1 MGVVE
6 IRQDLV
12 SSGEEIPQFR
22 VVESGSSNEQRN
34 SARGALFACIDS
46 GSATI
51 NRSLYTMLLRFATKI
66 FPLAAIAA
74 VSVAA
79 GCGDDTGPQDGTARL
94 TVALTDAPNPMFA
107 EASVEIG
114 AVSLIPADGPPIVLA
129 DAGGTHDLLML
140 QNGVMADLATQVIDG
155 GNYLQLRLEVLSA
168 TVTLAE
174 GVEWSDGTTGQRSLS
189 VPSGAQSGIKINLR
203 TADGDASS
211 AGVDISSGET
221 ILVVDMDVAR
231 NFKIQGSAGTPAG
244 IRDVK
249 FTPLLRATLMDVA
262 GSISG
267 TVTYPS
273 ATPADETEFATI
285 TADQDTSPLL
295 EAMQTMMVTTVAGS
309 DSTYTLW
316 FVAPG
321 TYDVSAAATIDV
333 GGTDTE
339 FTADPQSVSVSDGE
353 NVTGVD
359 FSL

>member
-1 MGVVE
+1 M
-6 IRQDLV
+6 IRRLTT
-12 SSGEEIPQFR
+12 R
-22 VVESGSSNEQRN
+22 
-34 SARGALFACIDS
+34 
-46 GSATI
+46 
-51 NRSLYTMLLRFATKI
+51 I

-79 GCGDDTGPQDGTARL
+79 GCGDDTGPQDGAARL

-114 AVSLIPADGPPIVLA
+114 AVSLIPADGPPVVLA

-140 QNGVMADLATQVIDG
+140 QNGVMANLATQVIDAG
-155 GNYLQLRLEVLSA
+155 RYLQLRLEVLSA
-168 TVTLAE
+168 SVTLAE
-174 GVEWSDGTTGQRSLS
+174 GYEFSDGTMGPRDLF

-203 TADGDASS
+203 TADGDSS
-211 AGVDISSGET
+211 TAGVDISSGET
-221 ILVVDMDVAR
+221 ILVVDMDVSQ
-231 NFKIQGSAGTPAG
+231 NFKVQGSAGTPAG

-285 TADQDTSPLL
+285 TADQDSTVASLL
-295 EAMQTMMVTTVAGS
+295 IEEMQTTMVTTVAGS

-321 TYDVSAAATIDV
+321 TYDVSAAATID
-333 GGTDTE
+333 TTE
-339 FTADPQSVSVSDGE
+339 FTDGPQSVSVGDGE

>member
-1 MGVVE
+1 M
-6 IRQDLV
+6 
-12 SSGEEIPQFR
+12 FR
-22 VVESGSSNEQRN
+22 R
-34 SARGALFACIDS
+34 L
-46 GSATI
+46 T
-51 NRSLYTMLLRFATKI
+51 TKI

-79 GCGDDTGPQDGTARL
+79 GCGDDTGPQDGTARV
-94 TVALTDAPNPMFA
+94 TVALTDAPNAMFA
-107 EASVEIG
+107 EATVEIG

-140 QNGVMADLATQVIDG
+140 QDGVMVNLATQTIEPG
-155 GNYLQLRLEVLSA
+155 RYLQLRLEVLSA
-168 TVTLAE
+168 SVTLAE
-174 GVEWSDGTTGQRSLS
+174 GYEFSDGSMGPRDLS

-203 TADGDASS
+203 TADGDGST
-211 AGVDISSGET
+211 AGVDTSSGET
-221 ILVVDMDVAR
+221 ILVVDMDVSQ

-285 TADQDTSPLL
+285 TADQVTSVFL
-295 EAMQTMMVTTVAGS
+295 EEMQTMIVSTVAGS
-309 DSTYTLW
+309 DGTYTLW

-321 TYDVSAAATIDV
+321 DYDVSAAATIDV

-339 FTADPQSVSVSDGE
+339 FTDGPQSVSVSDGE

>member
-1 MGVVE
+1 M
-6 IRQDLV
+6 
-12 SSGEEIPQFR
+12 FR
-22 VVESGSSNEQRN
+22 R
-34 SARGALFACIDS
+34 L
-46 GSATI
+46 T
-51 NRSLYTMLLRFATKI
+51 TKI
-66 FPLAAIAA
+66 LPLAAIAA
-74 VSVAA
+74 VSVFAA
-79 GCGDDTGPQDGTARL
+79 CGDDTGPQDGTARL
-94 TVALTDAPNPMFA
+94 TVVLTDAPDPMFA
-107 EASVEIG
+107 EAVVEIG
-114 AVSLIPADGPPIVLA
+114 AVSLIPADGPPVTLT

-140 QNGVMADLATQVIDG
+140 QNGVMVDLATLDIAPG
-155 GNYLQLRLEVLSA
+155 RYLQLRLVVLSA
-168 TVTLAE
+168 SVTLAE
-174 GVEWSDGTTGQRSLS
+174 GLMWSDGSTGPRDLF

-203 TADGDASS
+203 NADGP

-221 ILVVDMDVAR
+221 ILVVDMDVSQ
-231 NFKIQGSAGTPAG
+231 NFKIQGSAGSPAG

-285 TADQDTSPLL
+285 TAEQDLTATSPVLA
-295 EAMQTMMVTTVAGS
+295 EMQTTMVTTVAGS

-339 FTADPQSVSVSDGE
+339 FPDGPQSVTVGEGE
-353 NVTGVD
+353 NKTGVD

>member
-1 MGVVE
+1 M
-6 IRQDLV
+6 
-12 SSGEEIPQFR
+12 FR
-22 VVESGSSNEQRN
+22 R
-34 SARGALFACIDS
+34 L
-46 GSATI
+46 T
-51 NRSLYTMLLRFATKI
+51 TKI

-74 VSVAA
+74 VSVFAA
-79 GCGDDTGPQDGTARL
+79 CGDDTGPQDGTARL
-94 TVALTDAPNPMFA
+94 TVVLTDAPDPMFA
-107 EASVEIG
+107 EAVVEIG
-114 AVSLIPADGPPIVLA
+114 AVSLIPADGPPVTLT

-140 QNGVMADLATQVIDG
+140 QDGVMVDLATLDIDPG
-155 GNYLQLRLEVLSA
+155 RYLQLRLVVLSA
-168 TVTLAE
+168 SVTLAE
-174 GVEWSDGTTGQRSLS
+174 GLMWSDGSTGPRDLS

-203 TADGDASS
+203 NADGP

-221 ILVVDMDVAR
+221 ILVVDMDVSQ
-231 NFKIQGSAGTPAG
+231 NFKIQGSAGSPAG

-273 ATPADETEFATI
+273 ATPADETELATI
-285 TADQDTSPLL
+285 TAEQVTSVLL
-295 EAMQTMMVTTVAGS
+295 GDMQTMMVSTVAGS

-321 TYDVSAAATIDV
+321 MYDVSAAATIDV

-339 FTADPQSVSVSDGE
+339 FTDGPQSVSVGEGE
-353 NVTGVD
+353 NKTGVD